1 MWQRFHLLSRGQV
14 FIVTLASAFLIA
26 VSVAIVSVP
35 TDGTSM
41 NRFLA
46 PSREFDPLMNS
57 GPAFISVLAVLIG
70 YYHLRSLGALI
81 GIGISGLV
89 FLLTRICG
97 FVLFDFGMIG
107 DSVLVQTCAYLAFC
121 LLIAALI
128 FVTHMKAAKHHLR

>member
-1 MWQRFHLLSRGQV
+1 
-14 FIVTLASAFLIA
+14 
-26 VSVAIVSVP
+26 
-35 TDGTSM
+35 
-41 NRFLA
+41 
-46 PSREFDPLMNS
+46 MNS